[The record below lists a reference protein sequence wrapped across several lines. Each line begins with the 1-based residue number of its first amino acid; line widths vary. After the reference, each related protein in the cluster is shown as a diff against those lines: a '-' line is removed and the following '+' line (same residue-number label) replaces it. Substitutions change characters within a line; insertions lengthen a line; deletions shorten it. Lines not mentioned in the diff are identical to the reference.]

1 MMRRPVVRLFEFE
14 PCGVSIAWSEPAA
27 AVVAFK
33 AIVDI
38 VARFLAIPKVERM
51 KLEPVY
57 EPPEAIS
64 ATSLEEFAAAAPAF
78 IRQQGFVDP
87 TALWLNGQDTGFT
100 IAHLDQGTSGVHC
113 QFVRPRSCSDEARER
128 FFNIVGDVLRAHDAA
143 NPDVDFD
150 FGAYTFRDGRLRVRD
165 PRLAPLEEP
174 GEPWRVAVSHGPDKR
189 HTSRLALY
197 PVPGGCEVRDDRGEL
212 GAPGA
217 TYGVF
222 PSVADACREA
232 LRLLRARYGAP
243 MWPSWGDTSAQGSL
257 EGLGYSF
264 GRPRWRW
271 WPPGFELVAASR
283 VGPTGEPELA
293 DAPQARGHHS

>member
-38 VARFLAIPKVERM
+38 VAHFLAIPKVERM

-57 EPPEAIS
+57 EPAEAIS
-64 ATSLEEFAAAAPAF
+64 AASLEEFAAAAPTF
-78 IRQQGFVDP
+78 IWRQGCVDP
-87 TALWLNGQDTGFT
+87 STLWLNGQDTGFT
-100 IAHLDQGTSGVHC
+100 IVHLDQGTSGVHC
-113 QFVRPRSCSDEARER
+113 QFARPRSCSDEARER
-128 FFNIVGDVLRAHDAA
+128 FYSIVGDVLRSYRAA
-143 NPDVDFD
+143 NRDVDFD
-150 FGAYTFRDGRLRVRD
+150 FGAYTDLKDGVRSD
-165 PRLAPLEEP
+165 STQ
-174 GEPWRVAVSHGPDKR
+174 EPWHVAVSHGPDKR
-189 HTSRLALY
+189 HTFKLALH
-197 PVPGGCEVRDDRGEL
+197 PAPGGCEVRDELGEI

-257 EGLGYSF
+257 EVLGYSF

-271 WPPGFELVAASR
+271 WPPGFELVGRSR
-283 VGPTGEPELA
+283 VGPTGEPEPA
-293 DAPQARGHHS
+293 DAPGG